1 MVYLLSDMVYLSIDI
16 NCIYS
21 EITLNV
27 TDMDMDRYTISVNRY
42 AKELVTYMIYLSKN
56 WQMYYGISVNR
67 YTKELV
73 TDIV

>member
-56 WQMYYGISVNR
+56 
-67 YTKELV
+67 
-73 TDIV
+73 